1 MKQDSSAV
9 IVKRLVGFLHAVF
22 ACVALV
28 GIGFMFLNSNYG
40 RGLGWVSGETF
51 EQSPGFYKR
60 LQNDLTSVFDYITY
74 REMFESNGE
83 VDYNR
88 NVLEVSTAE
97 GDINNYTLNDIIQY
111 GKSLGFYIDEEND
124 YALAGSL
131 NELPEWVSADQLEQV
146 YVLYRCYQSEE
157 DLTGPEQSFA
167 TLPELTYEILKR
179 FSSYYSIYT
188 RLMTDFTN
196 FYFRVAFYS
205 KNEAIYAIYSNA
217 SEMSDEDMMNMG
229 KYIYYSGDSSD
240 LTVQTNFDSTFPSIP
255 SLMAQYNPYN
265 SSRFDFIVGLDT
277 TYRANDDYA
286 RDRNEYNASRISY
299 VNGIYLMA
307 AGLAGCLITL
317 CFLVLL
323 SGHTKFGDSEVTL
336 YPIDRIKT
344 DLMLVLA
351 MLAVLACVNIFS
363 PMITRLFRLLISEE
377 YWDRVNT
384 LVRFGIVYIC
394 VLIASFSIIR
404 RYKAGTLWTNSL
416 FCDLVE
422 LLSSGTFKLRLTVCF
437 TGYLACNI
445 FLIIFVA
452 IFMFRA
458 EGNILTSVPFD
469 VTVIV
474 LIMGN
479 LLVFYYLYSNAK
491 QTDKLRE
498 AIDRLAS
505 GDTGYKVD
513 TSEFTSLE
521 KDLAESINNIGD
533 GLEAAIAEQV
543 KSERLKADLI
553 TNVSHD
559 IKTPLTSIINY
570 VDLIR
575 REDIDNPK
583 IAGYLDVLDQKSQRL
598 KVLTE
603 DLLEASKASSGNI
616 NMDISDIDLV
626 ELVEQTNGEFEE
638 KYTDAHLEL
647 VTTLPDEVIMIEA
660 DGRHLW
666 RVLEN
671 LYNNAC
677 KYAMANTRVYVS
689 VEDRQDEAAFQ
700 IKNISAA
707 PLNISPDELTER
719 FVRGDVS
726 RATEGSGLG
735 LSIARDLTTLQGGK
749 FELTI
754 DGDLFKAEVIFPI
767 KN

>member
-9 IVKRLVGFLHAVF
+9 IMKRLVGFLHVVF
-22 ACVALV
+22 AFVVLV
-28 GIGFMFLNSNYG
+28 GIGFMFLNINYG
-40 RGLGWVSGETF
+40 RGLGWVREETF
-51 EQSPGFYKR
+51 EQSPGFYKK
-60 LQNDLTSVFDYITY
+60 LQSDLNSIFDYITY

-88 NVLEVSTAE
+88 NVLEVSMAD
-97 GDINNYTLNDIIQY
+97 GDINTYTLNDIIQY

-124 YALAGSL
+124 YELAGSPGD
-131 NELPEWVSADQLEQV
+131 LPEWVTGDQLEPV

-188 RLMTDFTN
+188 RLITDFTN

-205 KNEAIYAIYSNA
+205 KNDAIYSIYSNA

-240 LTVQTNFDSTFPSIP
+240 LTVQTNIDSTFPSIP

-265 SSRFDFIVGLDT
+265 SSRFSFVVGLDT
-277 TYRANDDYA
+277 TYKANDDYA
-286 RDRNEYNASRISY
+286 RERNEYNASRHSY
-299 VNGIYLMA
+299 INGIYLMTI
-307 AGLAGCLITL
+307 GLAGCLLTL
-317 CFLVLL
+317 VFLILT
-323 SGHTKFGDSEVTL
+323 SGHTKFRDKTVTL
-336 YPIDRIKT
+336 YPIDRMKT
-344 DLMLVLA
+344 ELMLLL
-351 MLAVLACVNIFS
+351 MLFASIICIGVFS
-363 PMITRLFRLLISEE
+363 PMITRLFHLLISDE
-377 YWDRVNT
+377 YWGRVSM
-384 LVRFGIVYIC
+384 LVSFGVLYIC
-394 VLIASFSIIR
+394 GLIAGFSLIR
-404 RYKAGTLWTNSL
+404 RYKAGTLWTNSYL
-416 FCDLVE
+416 CGLIE
-422 LLSSGTFKLRLTVCF
+422 MLSSGTFRFRLTVSF
-437 TGYLACNI
+437 IVYLACNVL
-445 FLIIFVA
+445 LIVLA
-452 IFMFRA
+452 AVFMFRA
-458 EGNILTSVPFD
+458 NGNILISIPFD
-469 VTVIV
+469 VTVVV
-474 LIMGN
+474 LVVGN
-479 LLVFYYLYSNAK
+479 LLVFYYLYSNAA
-491 QTDKLRE
+491 QTDRLRE
-498 AIDRLAS
+498 AIGRLAS

-521 KDLAESINNIGD
+521 EGLAESINSIGD
-533 GLEAAIAEQV
+533 GLEAAIDEQV

-559 IKTPLTSIINY
+559 IRTPLTSIINY
-570 VDLIR
+570 VDLLK
-575 REDIDNPK
+575 REDIDDPK

-598 KVLTE
+598 KILTE
-603 DLLEASKASSGNI
+603 DLLEASEASSGNI
-616 NMDISDIDLV
+616 NMEISDIDLV
-626 ELVEQTNGEFEE
+626 ELVQQTNGEFEE
-638 KYTDAHLEL
+638 KYNSAHLEL

-677 KYAMANTRVYVS
+677 KYAMENTRVYVG
-689 VEDRQDEAAFQ
+689 VEDRGEEAVFS
-700 IKNISAA
+700 IKNVSAS

-749 FELTI
+749 FELSI